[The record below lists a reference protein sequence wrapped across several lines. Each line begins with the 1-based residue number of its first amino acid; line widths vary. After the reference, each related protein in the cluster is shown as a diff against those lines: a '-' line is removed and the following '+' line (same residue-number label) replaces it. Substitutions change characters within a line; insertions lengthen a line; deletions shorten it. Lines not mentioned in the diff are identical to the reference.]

1 MLVRTYLRPQVRVV
15 SVTDVVDQG
24 KQSQVLRARDI
35 TRSLEP
41 CLFIP
46 GVLQSYKDS
55 TVLAEVRQS
64 LMLLSTT
71 CCPQDKQT
79 THKKASHCI
88 VSLQLLRDRPGLNP
102 ALPCGGCRV
111 FDTRVST

>member
-1 MLVRTYLRPQVRVV
+1 MV

-41 CLFIP
+41 CLSIP

-55 TVLAEVRQS
+55 TVLAEVRLS
-64 LMLLSTT
+64 LKLLSTT
-71 CCPQDKQT
+71 CCPQDEQT

-88 VSLQLLRDRPGLNP
+88 VSLLLLRCLVVAVVYVKNMSAAGWPRFADNDSWCP
-102 ALPCGGCRV
+102 
-111 FDTRVST
+111 